1 MLGLGAYGSSSED
14 EVEQA
19 PPQKQKVYHYSQL
32 TDVAPAKIRL
42 PLASKN

>member
-19 PPQKQKVYHYSQL
+19 PLQKRKVYDS
-32 TDVAPAKIRL
+32 
-42 PLASKN
+42 S